1 MRTLITG
8 FIAFALWSALSTY
21 IYVCKI
27 QELCN
32 EPISL
37 QLNAVSPENNIVI
50 DTLPKVD
57 IKEKPAVPKDLV
69 IYFAFDKSEFNVND
83 QSRKYFDES
92 NEYLEQNAD
101 VMLTITGHTDAIG
114 TKEYN
119 QALGYRRAQSVK
131 QYFER
136 EGISAKK
143 ISIES
148 KGELQP
154 VDNNSTQKGRANN
167 RRTVITLK
175 K

>member
-1 MRTLITG
+1 
-8 FIAFALWSALSTY
+8 
-21 IYVCKI
+21 
-27 QELCN
+27 
-32 EPISL
+32 
-37 QLNAVSPENNIVI
+37 LNALSPENRRIV
-50 DTLPKVD
+50 DTLPKVV
-57 IKEKPAVPKDLV
+57 INEKQAVPKDLV

-83 QSRKYFDES
+83 QTRKYFDES
-92 NEYLEQNAD
+92 NKYLKQNVK